1 MELYQAVPE
10 SHDYIGP
17 LAKITLIA
25 KGHETDEARS
35 APLVWFAPDG
45 YTARFYISPKDQEGP
60 GEERPEGKG
69 KGRIV
74 RVTFEDAIRD
84 CWERR
89 YKLTVEE
96 RLILDGTALWSEQAI
111 LDSAARGFAQYSKET
126 LDKARRKIMASIEI
140 GCRKFRELYEIVT
153 KY

>member
-10 SHDYIGP
+10 SHDWIDP

-25 KGHETDEARS
+25 KGHETDEAKS

-45 YTARFYISPKDQEGP
+45 YTARFYISPKEESSPPGEGP
-60 GEERPEGKG
+60 EKKG
-69 KGRIV
+69 RGRIV
-74 RVTFEDAIRD
+74 KVTFEDAVRD

-111 LDSAARGFAQYSKET
+111 LDSAARGLKEYSKET
-126 LDKARRKIMASIEI
+126 LEKTRRRIMASIEI